1 MLALSKKGVYKAT
14 AINQVER
21 DLNGTPRDAAEKK
34 AVLGIV
40 VGLALLMFLA
50 YRGMSIIWIAP
61 LCAGIVALSGG
72 LDLLQAYTADYMTGF
87 VGFVQA
93 WFPVFMLGAI
103 FGKVMDD
110 SGAARSV
117 AHWITARIGTRRS
130 ILAVVLGCA
139 VLTYGGVSLFV
150 VVFAMYPLAVALF
163 REANL
168 SRKLIPGAI
177 ALGSFTFTM
186 TAIPG
191 SPQIQNLIP
200 MKYYGTTPTA
210 APIMGI
216 AAASIMLVAG
226 MLWMMRSERKRTAA
240 GEVYIELKDHMQ
252 AVDIAALPHPL
263 ISCLPLVTVILLLN
277 LFDLS
282 IIVALAAGILLA
294 IALTWSRLKHKVK
307 TLNDGAAGS
316 VLAIINTSAAVG
328 FGAVVRAVPGFQTL
342 SDMVLGIPGN
352 PLISQAVAVNVLAGA
367 TGSAS
372 GGMGIALE
380 ALGAEYMQLA
390 ISTGIPPEAFH
401 RVASIASGGL
411 DTLPHNG
418 AVLTLLAVTAM
429 THKDSYQDIF
439 MVGCVIPILAVS
451 VAIALAS
458 IGLV

>member
-1 MLALSKKGVYKAT
+1 MV
-14 AINQVER
+14 
-21 DLNGTPRDAAEKK
+21 
-34 AVLGIV
+34 GIII
-40 VGLALLMFLA
+40 GLALLMFLA

-61 LCAGIVALSGG
+61 LCAGVVAAFGG
-72 LDLLQAYTADYMTGF
+72 LDLLTAYTDSYMTGF
-87 VGFVQA
+87 VGFAKA

-110 SGAARSV
+110 SGAARAV
-117 AHWITARIGTRRS
+117 AHWIVAKIGKKQA

-150 VVFAMYPLAVALF
+150 VVFAMYPLAIALF

-168 SRKLIPGAI
+168 PRTLIPGAI

-200 MKYYGTTPTA
+200 MRYYGTTPTA

-216 AAASIMLVAG
+216 VGALIMLVVG
-226 MLWMMRSERKRTAA
+226 MLWMRYSEKKRIEA
-240 GEVYIELKDHMQ
+240 GETYEELKDHVHD
-252 AVDIAALPHPL
+252 VDAALLPNPVVSAVPL
-263 ISCLPLVTVILLLN
+263 IAVILLLN
-277 LFDLS
+277 LFKLN
-282 IIVALAAGILLA
+282 IIWSLGAGILLA
-294 IALTWSRLKHKVK
+294 IGFFFNRLKNPVK

-328 FGAVVRAVPGFQTL
+328 FGAVVRAVPGFAVLTE
-342 SDMVLGIPGN
+342 MVLGIGGN
-352 PLISQAVAVNVLAGA
+352 PLISQAVAVNILAGA

-380 ALGAEYMQLA
+380 ALGAQYMELA
-390 ISTGIPPEAFH
+390 QSSGIAPAAFH

-418 AVLTLLAVTAM
+418 AVLTLLAVTSM
-429 THKDSYQDIF
+429 THKTSYRDIF
-439 MVGCVIPILAVS
+439 MVGSAIPILALIVG
-451 VAIALAS
+451 IILAS
-458 IGLV
+458 VGLV

>member
-1 MLALSKKGVYKAT
+1 MG
-14 AINQVER
+14 
-21 DLNGTPRDAAEKK
+21 
-34 AVLGIV
+34 
-40 VGLALLMFLA
+40 
-50 YRGMSIIWIAP
+50 
-61 LCAGIVALSGG
+61 
-72 LDLLQAYTADYMTGF
+72 GF
-87 VGFVQA
+87 VGFARA

-117 AHWITARIGTRRS
+117 AHWIIARIGTKQA

-200 MKYYGTTPTA
+200 MSYYGTTPTA

-216 AAASIMLVAG
+216 AGALIMLVVG
-226 MLWMMRSERKRTAA
+226 MVWMTYSERKRTAA
-240 GEVYIELKDHMQ
+240 GEVYVELKDHVQ
-252 AVDIAALPHPL
+252 DVDTAALPNPL
-263 ISCLPLVTVILLLN
+263 VSFLPLLTVILLLN
-277 LFDLS
+277 LFKLN
-282 IIVALAAGILLA
+282 IIIALAAGIVLA
-294 IALTWSRLKHKVK
+294 IALMWTRLGHKIK

-342 SDMVLGIPGN
+342 SDMVMGIQGN

-380 ALGAEYMQLA
+380 ALGAQYMQLA
-390 ISTGIPPEAFH
+390 LATGIPPEAFH

-429 THKDSYQDIF
+429 THKDSYKDIF
-439 MVGCVIPILAVS
+439 MVGSAIPILAVI
-451 VAIALAS
+451 VAIILAS